1 MNITVHDTLIRHDY
15 HVQAGDGV
23 QGDDGEIQ
31 DRKVVVT
38 YTGDIELSL
47 QHVHTCAELPRSLAQ
62 WDPTFPSFIFSELT

>member
-1 MNITVHDTLIRHDY
+1 MNITVHDTLIRQGY

-38 YTGDIELSL
+38 KIGDIELSL

-62 WDPTFPSFIFSELT
+62 